1 MKLESLPCDSAP
13 SSAWTLALEVAEAP
27 RSPLWQHELADAV
40 ARAVAPELAGVFFCP
55 LGNILEATCAMSP
68 SDPSQIGPRLVR
80 EMFPRLRRAGLEGP
94 NELFAPTVAGTRPA
108 FHRFKRE
115 LLDTAGLAAM
125 LGGFLRSHDGMVCG
139 WIALFLRTGTPERLV
154 ALQHRLDPVCRAA
167 ESSLRTMIGIAGTIG
182 ARFPKTSPDPLT
194 GREREVANLAATG
207 YSDGNIAGRLQ
218 ISEATVGR
226 HLQKVY
232 CKLGANSRME
242 LRDLLYV
249 RE

>member
-1 MKLESLPCDSAP
+1 MNLASLPYDSAS
-13 SSAWTLALEVAEAP
+13 SSAWTLALEVAGAP

-40 ARAVAPELAGVFFCP
+40 ARAVTPELAGVFFCP

-80 EMFPRLRRAGLEGP
+80 EVFPRLQRAGLEAP
-94 NELFAPTVAGTRPA
+94 NELFTPTAAGTRPE
-108 FHRFKRE
+108 FDRFRRA
-115 LLDTAGLAAM
+115 LLDTAGLADM
-125 LGGFLRSHDGMVCG
+125 LAGFLRSSDGMICG
-139 WIALFLRTGTPERLV
+139 WIALFLRTGTPDRLL

-167 ESSLRTMIGIAGTIG
+167 ESSLRTTISVASTIG

-194 GREREVANLAATG
+194 DREREVANLAASG
-207 YSDGNIAGRLQ
+207 YSDVNIAGRLR

-226 HLQKVY
+226 HLHHVY
-232 CKLGANSRME
+232 HKLGASSRME